1 MAVHAVEVSGKRIL
15 KFVSAVVAAL
25 LALPGLLRAQ
35 AQRISGDWLQLT
47 PADPR
52 AGIPNTDPRLGV
64 ATTSESGTTV
74 SIERRGV
81 YRSRKDSLAGT
92 TAYDASKRDQN
103 LHVVVSLEDRKLWVV
118 AGVDTVL
125 EAPVAIGTGE
135 TLVFGEKNWT
145 FDTPRGIRTIR
156 DKDADPHWIP
166 PEWHYAETAKEY
178 GLKLGKLSLTKATPV
193 SGGRKIMF
201 RDGEAGIMHPDSGF
215 AFLPLEEEIVF
226 DSTLYVPPVGSKNR
240 AVQGELGKYKLDTGG
255 GVLLHGT
262 PHQSSIGKA
271 ATHGCMRLRDE
282 DIEWLYQFVPVG
294 TKLYIY

>member
-1 MAVHAVEVSGKRIL
+1 
-15 KFVSAVVAAL
+15 
-25 LALPGLLRAQ
+25 
-35 AQRISGDWLQLT
+35 
-47 PADPR
+47 
-52 AGIPNTDPRLGV
+52 
-64 ATTSESGTTV
+64 
-74 SIERRGV
+74 
-81 YRSRKDSLAGT
+81 
-92 TAYDASKRDQN
+92 
-103 LHVVVSLEDRKLWVV
+103 
-118 AGVDTVL
+118 
-125 EAPVAIGTGE
+125 
-135 TLVFGEKNWT
+135 
-145 FDTPRGIRTIR
+145 
-156 DKDADPHWIP
+156 
-166 PEWHYAETAKEY
+166 
-178 GLKLGKLSLTKATPV
+178 
-193 SGGRKIMF
+193 MF

>member
-1 MAVHAVEVSGKRIL
+1 MKFLGAVA
-15 KFVSAVVAAL
+15 AAL
-25 LALPGLLRAQ
+25 LALPGLIRAQ

-47 PADPR
+47 PSDPR
-52 AGIPNTDPRLGV
+52 AGIPNADPRIGV
-64 ATTSESGTTV
+64 ATTSENGTTV

-118 AGVDTVL
+118 AGVDTVM

-178 GLKLGKLSLTKATPV
+178 GLKLEKLSLSKATPV

-201 RDGEAGIMHPDSGF
+201 RDGEAGVMHPDSGF

-226 DSTLYVPPVGSKNR
+226 DSTLYIPPVGSKNR